1 MISPKMEEALNKQI
15 NEELYSAYLYL
26 SMAGY
31 FAENNLMGF
40 FNWLFVQY
48 HEELAH
54 AEKIYKYLIERG
66 GKVKLMAIK
75 QPESTWKNPKEAFAA
90 VLNHEKYI
98 TGKINELAELAENEK
113 DRATMGFLQWYINE
127 QVEEEANAQAILAKL
142 EMIGDQPAG
151 LLMIDRELG
160 QRK

>member
-1 MISPKMEEALNKQI
+1 MISPKMEEALHKQI
-15 NEELYSAYLYL
+15 NEEFYSAYLYL

-31 FAENNLMGF
+31 FAEKNLMGF

-48 HEELAH
+48 HEELSH

-75 QPESTWKNPKEAFAA
+75 QPDYNWRNPKEAFGA
-90 VLNHEKYI
+90 VLHHEKYI
-98 TGKINELAELAENEK
+98 TVKINELMDLAEAEK
-113 DRATMGFLQWYINE
+113 DRATMSMLQWYINE
-127 QVEEEANAQAILAKL
+127 QVEEEANAQEILAKL
-142 EMIGDQPAG
+142 EMVGDQPAG
-151 LLMIDRELG
+151 LLIIDRELA

>member
-1 MISPKMEEALNKQI
+1 MISPKMEEALNNQI
-15 NEELYSAYLYL
+15 NEEFYSAYLYF

-31 FAENNLMGF
+31 FAEKNLLGF
-40 FNWLFVQY
+40 SHWLIVQY

-75 QPESTWKNPKEAFAA
+75 QPDSSWENPKEAFGA

-98 TGKINELAELAENEK
+98 TGKINELVEIAEAEK
-113 DRATMGFLQWYINE
+113 DRATIAMLQWYINE
-127 QVEEEANAQAILAKL
+127 QVEEEAKAQEILAKL
-142 EMIGDQPAG
+142 EMVGDHAAG